1 MLPELL
7 KKLEEIQGVEW
18 IRLLYCYPEDI
29 TEELIEEFIRNKKLC
44 KYIDIPIQHISNYV
58 LKRMGRKGNKELI
71 TKVLKDIKRIIPD
84 MTIRTSLIVGFP
96 GERQEDFIELKDFV
110 EEFKFENLGVFKYS
124 QEEGTAASKME
135 DQILDEIKETR
146 REELMKIQQ
155 DIVKNVNAGKV
166 NKVYKVIVDNFNGE
180 YYIGRNH
187 EMLPE
192 IDGAIYFKCD
202 KILSVGEMVN
212 VKILE
217 NLEYDLIGV
226 VCDES
231 CK

>member
-1 MLPELL
+1 
-7 KKLEEIQGVEW
+7 
-18 IRLLYCYPEDI
+18 
-29 TEELIEEFIRNKKLC
+29 
-44 KYIDIPIQHISNYV
+44 
-58 LKRMGRKGNKELI
+58 MGRKGNKELI